1 MEEFKGPKFS
11 IGDIKS
17 SYIIKEIFLFLNE
30 NQKFNLIIY
39 NKQLQKIFG
48 VDIRDYKK
56 LSGKYKV
63 GGKNGVGREYTLIG
77 DKLLFE
83 GEYLNGKRNGKG
95 KEYYYEDKLRFE
107 GEYLNGKMWNG
118 KGYNKLGEI
127 DFEIKD
133 GKGFIKEYDKN
144 GKLEFEVE
152 YLNGE
157 RKGKGKNIILMVN

>member
-1 MEEFKGPKFS
+1 MAEYKEIKYLGN
-11 IGDIKS
+11 IKS

-30 NQKFNLIIY
+30 KQKYNLIIY

-63 GGKNGVGREYTLIG
+63 GGKKGVGREYTLIG

-95 KEYYYEDKLRFE
+95 KEYNYDGKLRFE
-107 GEYLNGKMWNG
+107 GEYFKW
-118 KGYNKLGEI
+118 
-127 DFEIKD
+127 
-133 GKGFIKEYDKN
+133 KN
-144 GKLEFEVE
+144 VE
-152 YLNGE
+152 WK
-157 RKGKGKNIILMVN
+157 RI